1 MKTGNNKMR
10 KTTITTKRAILIS
23 ALALLCGVTTTVGAM
38 NLHTA
43 TAAVSEVSVCEDNFN
58 AAALDENWIVSD
70 ASIVSDYASL
80 RVQPT
85 EYGWTAHIICQGY
98 KLDGSCRL
106 EMQTQQLSDDN
117 SGWFALSFGAPTT
130 SSIFEKASGALIF
143 YSGGTWVFANGENT
157 GKTQPHTPMGR
168 DGAVTTIVD
177 FSEKSD
183 GLYDITYTL
192 KSGETTLGSSVLE
205 DFEVQDGY
213 FGFNSS
219 NTDFEVLSFDV
230 YEGEEKVYADDFSS
244 SRMSYT
250 DNVIKDSEW
259 MASSPWTT
267 KSASIAPVGKLDL
280 RQIGA
285 SVTYATPFEKKSTE
299 LVTLYTMS
307 ATFNFS
313 AVGAASGFEIGKS
326 TADGEGTFIG
336 VARTYFGYDIVLCEG
351 ERTETRTLTESVSD
365 GNVSVTLR
373 AKYDNTVQVTIGN
386 QTESFSVQTIEGY
399 FGLKTFDRYTKKGT
413 GAFADDFSFTRNVYE
428 ENTTADVG
436 VNFEG
441 VREYE
446 DEDGKYYQYYLPTK
460 DWQSGN
466 NVRLSNYSFA
476 SKNGYALF
484 GNATELSAF
493 GPKTKF
499 ADCIVRFD
507 VTLIG
512 NDYYYDH
519 PDSYNGECN
528 EECFGLK
535 FGLENYSNYNYYFN
549 VQTLGIKSAHNGKSI
564 YYATNCTRQLNADE
578 IVHSATD
585 STQEYDLF
593 RKNATY
599 NFMYVIKNG
608 TVSMHFKE
616 ASEPEEVLEIVRE
629 YVTGVKTN
637 GYLSVYGA
645 NGVDFRLDNFSVT
658 NLERDLTSSAYTGG
672 ENLTTL
678 RLDTTKGDALST
690 AFDVSECE
698 VTTKAITGGHIA
710 RLQFGDM
717 DGFTYRQGEFSVA
730 FTGDGATVSDG
741 KKQETISFA
750 KQLSFN
756 GATVE
761 ITRMGGKVSIAFANA
776 DMPLSALEENVYTAD
791 GFETATR
798 AAISISSENALR
810 IVKAAIF
817 NLDSN
822 VYIEAR
828 DFNEETDIVQPWKV
842 RENIQGKELPKEGD
856 DSSAT
861 DSGCKSV
868 ASGISAVI
876 LLPLA
881 LLLKK
886 KERKDA

>member
-1 MKTGNNKMR
+1 M
-10 KTTITTKRAILIS
+10 KRAICIS
-23 ALALLCGVTTTVGAM
+23 ALALLCGVSAAVGAL

-43 TAAVSEVSVCEDNFN
+43 TAAVSEVSVYEDNFN
-58 AAALDENWIVSD
+58 AAALDENWSVSD
-70 ASIVSDYASL
+70 ARIVSDYSSL

-85 EYGWTAHIICQGY
+85 EYGWTAHILCQGY

-106 EMQTQQLSDDN
+106 EVQTQQLSQTN
-117 SGWFALSFGAPTT
+117 ASYWFALSFGSPTT
-130 SSIFEKASGALIF
+130 SSIFEDASGALIF
-143 YSGGTWVFANGENT
+143 MDGGTQVFANGENT
-157 GKTQPHTPMGR
+157 GRLVSYSPKGSI
-168 DGAVTTIVD
+168 GKAVTTILE

-183 GLYDITYTL
+183 GFYDITYTL
-192 KSGETTLGSSVLE
+192 QSGERTLGSSVLE

-213 FGFNSS
+213 FGFNSYDT
-219 NTDFEVLSFDV
+219 NFDVLQFDV

-250 DNVIKDSEW
+250 DNAIKDSEW
-259 MASSPWTT
+259 TASSPWTT

-280 RQIGA
+280 SKSGA
-285 SVTYATPFEKKSTE
+285 GVTYATPFEKKSTE
-299 LVTLYTMS
+299 LATLYTMS
-307 ATFNFS
+307 ATFTFLKT
-313 AVGAASGFEIGKS
+313 GTASGFEIGKS
-326 TADGEGTFIG
+326 TADGDGTVVG
-336 VARTYFGYDIVLCEG
+336 VVRSLTGYKIVLCEG
-351 ERTETRTLTESVSD
+351 ERKEERLLMASFPD
-365 GNVSVTLR
+365 GVVSVTLR

-386 QTESFSVQTIEGY
+386 QTESFSVQTAEGY
-399 FGLKTFDRYTKKGT
+399 FGLKTPASYKAGT
-413 GAFADDFSFTRNVYE
+413 YVDDFAFTRNIYE
-428 ENTTADVG
+428 ENKTADIG

-446 DEDGKYYQYYLPTK
+446 DEDGKYYQYYLSTK
-460 DWQSGN
+460 DWYSGS
-466 NVRLSNYSFA
+466 NVRLSNYGFVQ
-476 SKNGYALF
+476 NGYVLF
-484 GNATELSAF
+484 GNAAPDSSF

-507 VTLIG
+507 VTFIG
-512 NDYYYDH
+512 SDYYYDNS
-519 PDSYNGECN
+519 DDYNGECDA
-528 EECFGLK
+528 ECFGLQ
-535 FGLENYSNYNYYFN
+535 FGSNSYKNMYSNA
-549 VQTLGIKSAHNGKSI
+549 QSLGIATYNGKSI
-564 YYATNCTRQLNADE
+564 YYTTNCTRQLNIANE

-658 NLERDLTSSAYTGG
+658 NLERDLTSSAYTDG

-690 AFDVSECE
+690 AFDVSDCE
-698 VTTKAITGGHIA
+698 ITTKAITGGHIA
-710 RLQFGDM
+710 RLQFGDT
-717 DGFTYRQGEFSVA
+717 DGFTYRQGEFSIA

-741 KKQETISFA
+741 KKQETISFTTP
-750 KQLSFN
+750 LSFN

-776 DMPLSALEENVYTAD
+776 NMPLSIMDENTYTVD

-798 AAISISSENALR
+798 AAISISPENALR

-828 DFNEETDIVQPWKV
+828 NFNEETDIVQPWKV
-842 RENIQGKELPKEGD
+842 RENIQGKALPSEDD
-856 DSSAT
+856 DSSSAT
-861 DSGCKSV
+861 ASGCKSA
-868 ASGISAVI
+868 ASGMSAVI
-876 LLPLA
+876 LLPIA